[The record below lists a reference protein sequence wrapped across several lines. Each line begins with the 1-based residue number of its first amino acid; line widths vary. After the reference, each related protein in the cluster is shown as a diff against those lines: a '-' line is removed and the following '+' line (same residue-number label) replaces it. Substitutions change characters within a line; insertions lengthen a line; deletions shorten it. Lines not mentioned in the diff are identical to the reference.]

1 MIKKVCPTELS
12 VKDSART
19 LDTHEPSYE
28 TVDPYLESLGALIAQ
43 GQDAGGITKE
53 QMQQLKEKHNGHQ

>member
-1 MIKKVCPTELS
+1 MIKKVCPTEPS

-19 LDTHEPSYE
+19 PDTHEPSYE

-53 QMQQLKEKHNGHQ
+53 QVQQLKEKHNGHQ